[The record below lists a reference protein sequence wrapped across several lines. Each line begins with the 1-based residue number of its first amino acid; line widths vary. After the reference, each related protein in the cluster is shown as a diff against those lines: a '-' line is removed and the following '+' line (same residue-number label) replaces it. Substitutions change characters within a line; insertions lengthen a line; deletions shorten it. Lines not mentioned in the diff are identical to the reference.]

1 MNKITS
7 LDDLRKMK
15 QNMANDLSIREK
27 STNPEKMT
35 QIRVAMA
42 TCGIAAGARATMNAF
57 VDKIEK
63 DKVPAIVTQTGCMG
77 FCYAEPTVEI
87 RVPGKEPVVFGHVD
101 AEKAV
106 EIVDK
111 YIVKGELIDGI
122 LPVSFQTIEEHE
134 NK

>member
-1 MNKITS
+1 
-7 LDDLRKMK
+7 
-15 QNMANDLSIREK
+15 
-27 STNPEKMT
+27 
-35 QIRVAMA
+35 
-42 TCGIAAGARATMNAF
+42 
-57 VDKIEK
+57 
-63 DKVPAIVTQTGCMG
+63 MG

-87 RVPGKEPVVFGHVD
+87 RVPGKEPIVFGHVD
-101 AEKAV
+101 AAKAV